1 MELIESAERLDTL
14 ADGLEAHILTSYPDP
29 KTPEYR
35 FISSVSVSNIQD
47 RPRLVVTIQPK
58 TPQDMFDRL
67 PKNYQGEDIYYRRDY
82 LE

>member
-1 MELIESAERLDTL
+1 MELIEAGERLDAL

-29 KTPEYR
+29 ARPEYR
-35 FISSVSVSNIQD
+35 FVSSVGVSNIRD
-47 RPRLVVTIQPK
+47 TPRLVITIQPK

-67 PKNYQGEDIYYRRDY
+67 PKSYQGEEIHYIRES